1 MREFACAFEAY
12 RRVGFSSDD
21 IYCQVSPGMDRKP
34 HIFATLRAQGKEF
47 LIDCGPFEDV
57 ASFETVYA
65 RLQKELPTW
74 TDEEYDRLWQE
85 SFVANNAGALLWG
98 LVEKGFVLPKAAARL

>member
-65 RLQKELPTW
+65 QLRKEIPAW
-74 TDEEYDRLWQE
+74 TNEEYQSLWQE
-85 SFVANNAGALLWG
+85 SFVGNNLFSLVCG
-98 LVEKGFVLPKAAARL
+98 LVEKGFALPKVQV